1 MGLDICLT
9 GYPALVLGQKGTI
22 YPAKPDIPFDMDI
35 RPKIGRLSD
44 ICAGYPARSP
54 YFRPDPEFD
63 FQPDIQS
70 NIQNSAGY
78 CVSYMVYG
86 RDLYSVSGIKSGYL
100 TRYPVSD
107 RTFSLISG
115 IPPDI

>member
-1 MGLDICLT
+1 MLTYVMFIIGLGLDICLT

-44 ICAGYPARSP
+44 ICAGYPALSR

-70 NIQNSAGY
+70 NIQLKRQDMLHCNAL
-78 CVSYMVYG
+78 C
-86 RDLYSVSGIKSGYL
+86 
-100 TRYPVSD
+100 
-107 RTFSLISG
+107 
-115 IPPDI
+115 